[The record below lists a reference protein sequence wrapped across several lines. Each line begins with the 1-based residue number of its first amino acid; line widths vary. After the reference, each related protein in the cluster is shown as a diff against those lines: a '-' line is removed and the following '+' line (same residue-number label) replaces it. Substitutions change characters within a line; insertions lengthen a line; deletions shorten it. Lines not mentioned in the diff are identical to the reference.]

1 MTILDVATNAEPVP
15 PRGVEPFRRDGLAR
29 RIGPFAAVALL
40 AEASLALPP
49 GPTSTTYSITSVC
62 LLFVCGAC
70 VFLPWDRLPT
80 WSSIVVPLLYIGSAL
95 TLVLGAGGST
105 SGIGIVIL
113 VPVVWTALY
122 LRPTQ
127 SAVVV
132 LAVILYQIVTSITP
146 VRVADS
152 VLARRVFLWLVLA
165 TLVSFATHELR
176 SRLQGA
182 LDHRRDLIREREV
195 ALSEMGRSLGE
206 LKRRDHESRLL
217 HTMTEMLQACAS
229 VEETYQVIENA
240 ALQLFPGGGALSVVN
255 ASSSLFETAISW
267 GLNHPALLVFSPNE
281 CLALRRSQ
289 AHSSTDGGLSCT
301 HLRGAGISNSLC
313 LPMIAQGETIGVFHL
328 FNEDSD
334 ARRQLAF
341 TVSEN
346 IGISIANL
354 RLRETLR
361 SQSIRDPLT
370 NLYNRRYMEETF
382 AREIARATRDREHVA
397 VVQIDVDH
405 FKSFNDTYGHDFGD
419 ALLRS
424 LGELF
429 LETFRDVDVAC
440 RYGGEE
446 FTLILPKCPIH
457 HAERRAEELQKLVQ
471 MLEVPSLIDD
481 EFAPGAPTMS
491 IGIAVF
497 PEHGNSAESL
507 IRAADQALYS
517 AKSQGR
523 NMIVRA
529 PSVSS
534 GDFGPGRTTE
544 PLIGDP

>member
-1 MTILDVATNAEPVP
+1 M
-15 PRGVEPFRRDGLAR
+15 
-29 RIGPFAAVALL
+29 
-40 AEASLALPP
+40 
-49 GPTSTTYSITSVC
+49 
-62 LLFVCGAC
+62 
-70 VFLPWDRLPT
+70 
-80 WSSIVVPLLYIGSAL
+80 
-95 TLVLGAGGST
+95 
-105 SGIGIVIL
+105 
-113 VPVVWTALY
+113 
-122 LRPTQ
+122 
-127 SAVVV
+127 
-132 LAVILYQIVTSITP
+132 
-146 VRVADS
+146 
-152 VLARRVFLWLVLA
+152 
-165 TLVSFATHELR
+165 
-176 SRLQGA
+176 
-182 LDHRRDLIREREV
+182 
-195 ALSEMGRSLGE
+195 
-206 LKRRDHESRLL
+206 
-217 HTMTEMLQACAS
+217 
-229 VEETYQVIENA
+229 
-240 ALQLFPGGGALSVVN
+240 
-255 ASSSLFETAISW
+255 
-267 GLNHPALLVFSPNE
+267 
-281 CLALRRSQ
+281 
-289 AHSSTDGGLSCT
+289 
-301 HLRGAGISNSLC
+301 
-313 LPMIAQGETIGVFHL
+313 
-328 FNEDSD
+328 
-334 ARRQLAF
+334 
-341 TVSEN
+341 
-346 IGISIANL
+346 
-354 RLRETLR
+354 
-361 SQSIRDPLT
+361 
-370 NLYNRRYMEETF
+370 
-382 AREIARATRDREHVA
+382 
-397 VVQIDVDH
+397 QIDVDH